1 MSRPNVVFVLL
12 DTVRADH
19 VSALGYDR
27 ETTPNFDS
35 FAEEATL
42 YTDAIA
48 QAPWSIPSHASLF
61 TGKYPTDHGATITSP
76 VLAGEQTL
84 AELCSEAGYET
95 HAISPNDYVRPATG
109 FARGFDSYE
118 MPNQRQEPAMVS
130 DLLAR
135 PVNWF
140 TNTGWARAPAEAAF
154 NRRQN
159 TAKTT
164 TDPPAPGDDGLLAA
178 VDDRLQQVDNPFF
191 LFVNLFDAHLPRSP
205 DPEHA
210 ARFVDDDL
218 TDAKI
223 VEHERTHTLGAQPM
237 DERGLRRFR
246 QLYDADLRTMDDRFG
261 ALLDSLRA
269 HGQLEDTLVVAVS
282 DHGEH
287 LGEYGLVG
295 HQFSVFDGAIS
306 VPLAVSYPDG
316 GPDRVDEQ
324 VEIRRL
330 FQTILDETGARSYP
344 DRSLKTGGRDD
355 VARGAYYSPMLDIE
369 TLLRTGAVRYDREL
383 LGERLSFA
391 RTGDTKVVSFNGTEW
406 LFEVPEGGAP
416 PITDAP
422 VAELSE
428 QLPNNS
434 ETASAASPDSLLD

>member
-19 VSALGYDR
+19 VSALGYNR

-35 FAEEATL
+35 FAEGATL

-61 TGKYPTDHGATITSP
+61 TGKYPADHSTTIASP

-84 AELCSEAGYET
+84 AELLSEAGYET

-118 MPNQRQEPAMVS
+118 MPSQRQEPAVVS

-140 TNTGWARAPAEAAF
+140 TNTGWARAPVEAAF
-154 NRRQN
+154 NRFQN
-159 TAKTT
+159 TAETT
-164 TDPPAPGDDGLLAA
+164 TDPPTPEDDGLLDA
-178 VDDRLQQVDNPFF
+178 VDDRLQQVEDPFF

-218 TDAKI
+218 ADAEI

-246 QLYDADLRTMDDRFG
+246 QLYDADLRTMDARFG
-261 ALLDSLRA
+261 ALLESLRA

-295 HQFSVFDGAIS
+295 HQFSVFDGTVS
-306 VPLAVSYPDG
+306 VPLAVRYPGG
-316 GPDRVDEQ
+316 GPDRVDDQ

-330 FQTILDETGARSYP
+330 FHTILDEAGVRSYP

-355 VARGAYYSPMLDIE
+355 FARGAYYSPMLDIE
-369 TLLRTGAVRYDREL
+369 TLLRTGAVQYDREL
-383 LGERLSFA
+383 LGERLSFV

-406 LFEVPEGGAP
+406 LFEVPEEGEP

-422 VAELSE
+422 AAELSE
-428 QLPNNS
+428 ELPS
-434 ETASAASPDSLLD
+434 TSGTASTVSPDSLLD

>member
-1 MSRPNVVFVLL
+1 MSRSNVVFVLL

-35 FAEEATL
+35 FAERATL
-42 YTDAIA
+42 YTDAVA

-61 TGKYPTDHGATITSP
+61 TGKYPADHGTTIASP

-84 AELCSEAGYET
+84 PELLSDAGYET
-95 HAISPNDYVRPATG
+95 HALSPNDYVRPATG

-118 MPNQRQEPAMVS
+118 MPNQRQEPAVVS

-140 TNTGWARAPAEAAF
+140 TNTPWARAPVEALF
-154 NRRQN
+154 NRLQS
-159 TAKTT
+159 TAEST
-164 TDPPAPGDDGLLAA
+164 TDPQTPEDDGLLDA
-178 VDDRLQQVDNPFF
+178 VDDRLQQVQDPFF

-210 ARFVDDDL
+210 TQFVDNDL
-218 TDAKI
+218 ADAEI

-261 ALLDSLRA
+261 ALLDVLRA
-269 HGQLEDTLVVAVS
+269 NGQLEDTLVVAVS

-295 HQFSVFDGAIS
+295 HQFSVFDGAVS
-306 VPLAVSYPDG
+306 VPLAVRYPDG

-330 FQTILDETGARSYP
+330 FHTILDEAGARSFA
-344 DRSLKTGGRDD
+344 DRSLKTGGGDEF
-355 VARGAYYSPMLDIE
+355 ARGAYYAPMLDIE
-369 TLLRTGAVRYDREL
+369 TLLRTGVVRYDREL
-383 LGERLSFA
+383 LGEPLSFV

-406 LFEVPEGGAP
+406 LFEVPERGEP

-422 VAELSE
+422 AAELSE
-428 QLPNNS
+428 ELPSPS
-434 ETASAASPDSLLD
+434 ETASEVSPDSLLD